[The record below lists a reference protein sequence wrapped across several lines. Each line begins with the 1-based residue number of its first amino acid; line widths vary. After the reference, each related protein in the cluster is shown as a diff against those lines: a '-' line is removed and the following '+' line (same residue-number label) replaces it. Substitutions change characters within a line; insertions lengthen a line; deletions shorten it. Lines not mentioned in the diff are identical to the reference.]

1 MGKLFS
7 SPKVKDVSPELPLVF
22 QTAVGAAQEKKFA
35 SWNALYGPYDVGG
48 DLMSSLYAEFD
59 FEAVSTKAQPIN
71 VLGGIP
77 LEPASSLFEPHNI
90 VIAGESNV

>member
-1 MGKLFS
+1 MYRQNFPWSFK
-7 SPKVKDVSPELPLVF
+7 PLLE
-22 QTAVGAAQEKKFA
+22 QRRRKKFA
-35 SWNALYGPYDVGG
+35 SCNALYGPYDVGG

-71 VLGGIP
+71 GFGGMP